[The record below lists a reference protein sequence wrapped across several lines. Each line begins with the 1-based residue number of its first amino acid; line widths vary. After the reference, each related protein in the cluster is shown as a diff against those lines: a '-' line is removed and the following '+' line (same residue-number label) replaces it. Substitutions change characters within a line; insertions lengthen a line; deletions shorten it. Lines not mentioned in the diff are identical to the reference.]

1 MIDYIINPIM
11 MGGVIKDIS
20 NGMVKIH
27 LHGRLGV
34 ITVPDNLCVGKE
46 ILEPGS
52 EVKFYFSYLQVV
64 SNPYDY
70 DSAAMYSKEDLIPP
84 LLGGKL
90 IEVNDTAVKAEIM
103 NEMGFVSVPRRWVF
117 TDFPLELGQN
127 VEFYLSPVVAC
138 SCS

>member
-1 MIDYIINPIM
+1 M
-11 MGGVIKDIS
+11 MGGLIKDIS

-34 ITVPDNLCVGKE
+34 ITVPDNLCVEKD

-70 DSAAMYSKEDLIPP
+70 DSAAMYYKEDLIPS